1 MPKVNR
7 RVSKSIKKRTKR
19 NNTKRKTK
27 TRRNKSHGGDSE
39 LVRRLKPAT
48 EAIFLRNILKNTVK
62 KTDCTKINTN
72 SLWANFLL
80 QLSKPINR
88 QTRSYIIN
96 ECQRKGNSG
105 AYNVTCVTE
114 LNGSTCNEMGKEVL
128 VRISKDKITSEA
140 EIKELKQSVNNILFM
155 SENNLGPKIYDVQY
169 TAEKNIIYVMEKF
182 QMDLD
187 EYIGQITSNV
197 MSTNTYNKIANT
209 LANQTNVILIK
220 MAARNL
226 VCIDI
231 KPLNVV
237 LNIENG
243 LPDIRFIDV
252 DADWCSKKDKFTIGI
267 NSLLQNM
274 GYSEE
279 DSLGLVYKIML
290 VLFANHLQ
298 DIQFNYL
305 HEIVARNVTSKD
317 TDMIIAAI
325 NKSLELQQIL
335 KHYFKSDLSPEKI
348 GQIIHD
354 AKSP

>member
-1 MPKVNR
+1 
-7 RVSKSIKKRTKR
+7 
-19 NNTKRKTK
+19 
-27 TRRNKSHGGDSE
+27 
-39 LVRRLKPAT
+39 
-48 EAIFLRNILKNTVK
+48 
-62 KTDCTKINTN
+62 
-72 SLWANFLL
+72 
-80 QLSKPINR
+80 
-88 QTRSYIIN
+88 
-96 ECQRKGNSG
+96 
-105 AYNVTCVTE
+105 
-114 LNGSTCNEMGKEVL
+114 
-128 VRISKDKITSEA
+128 
-140 EIKELKQSVNNILFM
+140 
-155 SENNLGPKIYDVQY
+155 
-169 TAEKNIIYVMEKF
+169 
-182 QMDLD
+182 
-187 EYIGQITSNV
+187 
-197 MSTNTYNKIANT
+197 
-209 LANQTNVILIK
+209 

-305 HEIVARNVTSKD
+305 HEIVNKNVTSKD

-325 NKSLELQQIL
+325 NKSLELQQIF

-348 GQIIHD
+348 GQIILD